1 MPKRKIA
8 RAILGA
14 AWFRDLVSNS
24 VPQILKYYRR
34 ELPIVTVRVRI
45 LAHLYS
51 LALTIAAVLLFPWKR
66 LQLLVVGVKRL
77 HVDGDISAAVTC
89 LKEAAGIRPPLVT
102 AVAAGL
108 ARVELITDTRDSRQN
123 RLILLKFANEIY
135 DDGDVRY
142 QLALAHLS
150 AGESEVA
157 GQRILE
163 AIQLQP
169 ACAMAHQNMAAK
181 YDRLLWKPEPLDLAG
196 DPEIHLYDAY
206 HLLGQLLVNIG
217 DAVRGLEM
225 FGMAMKLQKKLCERY
240 PLPES
245 LVSSIEAHEGYQAA
259 KPIRIVPYEW
269 VTQIGHLGMLDALI
283 KMSRLGMRPDVNW
296 VLLAPDDKVV
306 NQAFL
311 DCWTKHFLIIRDK
324 ALVAK
329 LFPYQRACGEQ
340 FNCYVQDDGKVV
352 DWSDAAAQAFVEWDK
367 RQLGSLISASEE
379 ILQYGRAKLA
389 AIGVPSDA
397 WFVVLHARS
406 SGFYGEGLG
415 FIQKHRNAPLS
426 SYLPAID
433 AIVKHGGWVLRM
445 GDPSMPKLKAM
456 PQVIDVAH
464 STQRSKKFDVFI
476 WSQCRFFLGT
486 TSGPTNAVVSF
497 HTPTLLVN
505 CVSNYAQ
512 SWNNR
517 VMFVLKPFWSIQQR
531 RFLNYRETFAPK
543 LRASMFNAR
552 SMAAEGIY
560 PRANTSEDILV
571 ATEEMLARVQ
581 AQAMTPDPAENP
593 MHDLGVPPWLWGNAT
608 PSRRYLDKHPEL
620 LRPH

>member
-1 MPKRKIA
+1 MTKRNISYAVLKST
-8 RAILGA
+8 
-14 AWFRDLVSNS
+14 WFRDLVSNL
-24 VPQILKYYRR
+24 VPQILKYYRH
-34 ELPIVTVRVRI
+34 ELPVVTVKARM
-45 LAHLYS
+45 LARLYS
-51 LALTIAAVLLFPWKR
+51 LALSTTAVLLTPWKR
-66 LQLLVVGVKRL
+66 FRLLILGVKRF
-77 HVDGDISAAVTC
+77 HVDGDIAAAIVC
-89 LKEAAGIRPPLVT
+89 FKQAAQMGAPFVNAIALN
-102 AVAAGL
+102 L
-108 ARVELITDTRDSRQN
+108 SRVEFIANTREATHN
-123 RLILLKFANEIY
+123 RLTLLKFAN
-135 DDGDVRY
+135 DLVANGDTRY
-142 QLALAHLS
+142 QLALAHLMTNE
-150 AGESEVA
+150 AEIA
-157 GQRILE
+157 GQRIIE
-163 AIQLQP
+163 AIQLHP

-181 YDRLLWKPEPLDLAG
+181 YDRLTWKPEPLDLAG

-217 DAVRGLEM
+217 DVVKGLEM
-225 FGMAMKLQKKLCERY
+225 FGAAMKLQEKLYERY
-240 PLPES
+240 PLPDA
-245 LVSSIEAHEGYQAA
+245 LVSSIAACEGYQAS
-259 KPIRIVPYEW
+259 KPIRIAPYEW

-311 DCWTKHFLIIRDK
+311 DCWTKHFLIIRDE

-352 DWSDAAAQAFVEWDK
+352 DWSDVAAQAFVEWDK
-367 RQLGSLISASEE
+367 RQLGPLISASDE
-379 ILQYGRAKLA
+379 IMHYGRAKLA
-389 AIGVPSDA
+389 AMGVPSDA

-456 PQVIDVAH
+456 PQVVDVAH
-464 STQRSKKFDVFI
+464 SSQRSQKFDVFI

-512 SWNNR
+512 SWNKR
-517 VMFVLKPFWSIQQR
+517 VMFVLKPFWSIQNR
-531 RFLNYRETFAPK
+531 RFMNYRETFAP
-543 LRASMFNAR
+543 LVRASMFNAR

-560 PRANTSEDILV
+560 PRANTSEDILI

-593 MHDLGVPPWLWGNAT
+593 MHDLGVPPWLWGSAT
-608 PSRRYLDKHPEL
+608 PSKRYLDKHPEL

>member
-14 AWFRDLVSNS
+14 AWFRNLVSNS
-24 VPQILKYYRR
+24 VPQILKYYRH

-45 LAHLYS
+45 LAHVYS
-51 LALTIAAVLLFPWKR
+51 LALTTAAVLLLPWKR
-66 LQLLVVGVKRL
+66 FQLLVVGVKQL
-77 HVDGDISAAVTC
+77 HIYADISAAVSC
-89 LKEAAGIRPPLVT
+89 LKEAASIRPPLVT

-108 ARVELITDTRDSRQN
+108 ARVELITATKDSSQT
-123 RLILLKFANEIY
+123 RLILLKLANDIY
-135 DDGDVRY
+135 EDGDTRY

-150 AGESEVA
+150 CGEPENA
-157 GQRILE
+157 AQKILE

-196 DPEIHLYDAY
+196 DAEIHLYDAY

-217 DAVRGLEM
+217 DVVKGLEM
-225 FGMAMKLQKKLCERY
+225 FGAAMKLQQKLCERY
-240 PLPES
+240 PLPDP
-245 LVSSIEAHEGYQAA
+245 LVSSIAALEGYQTG

-283 KMSRLGMRPDVNW
+283 KMSKLGMRPDANW

-311 DCWTKHFLIIRDK
+311 SCWATHFLIVRDD

-329 LFPYQRACGEQ
+329 LFPYQRAYGEQ
-340 FNCYVQDDGKVV
+340 FNCYVQDDSKVI

-367 RQLGSLISASEE
+367 RELGPLITAPDD

-389 AIGVPSDA
+389 AMGMPPDA

-456 PQVIDVAH
+456 PRVVDVAH
-464 STQRSKKFDVFI
+464 SAQRSQKLDVFI

-517 VMFVLKPFWSIQQR
+517 VMFVLKPFWSVQR
-531 RFLNYRETFAPK
+531 RRFMNYRETFAPK
-543 LRASMFNAR
+543 TRANMFNAR
-552 SMAAEGIY
+552 SMAAEGVY
-560 PRANTSEDILV
+560 PSANTPEDILV
-571 ATEEMLARVQ
+571 ATEEMLARVHGDT
-581 AQAMTPDPAENP
+581 MTPDSSPNP
-593 MHDLGVPPWLWGNAT
+593 MHDLGVPPWLWGSAT
-608 PSRRYLDKHPEL
+608 PSRRYLDRHPEL